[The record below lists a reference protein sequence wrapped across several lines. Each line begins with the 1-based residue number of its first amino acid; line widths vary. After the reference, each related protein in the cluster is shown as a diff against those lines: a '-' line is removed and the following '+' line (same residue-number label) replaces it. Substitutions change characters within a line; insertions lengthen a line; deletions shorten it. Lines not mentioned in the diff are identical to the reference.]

1 MELKDGD
8 LLDLIDKHL
17 DEKMMVGGV
26 VTLSWS

>member
-1 MELKDGD
+1 MELMDGD
-8 LLDLIDKHL
+8 LLDLIDKRL